1 MLFENSHYCE
11 DRRIAKILLLNQIGI
26 WNQKINCATVKLHF
40 LDPGTPRSLT
50 LESRRRLLLQEYFHD
65 FLLHKE
71 LLFCKLYFNLFD
83 VNVNTQ
89 SLFRILNVVYDI
101 WKKILGNTKTKG
113 GYSQLNLKCPW
124 TFWTNIICNFN
135 DKILNTV
142 HHYSLVLCVA
152 LAKLSLTM
160 PTCSLFVSIDSYS
173 YLLMWKISQDY
184 YNLFKNF

>member
-11 DRRIAKILLLNQIGI
+11 DQRIAKILLLNQIGI
-26 WNQKINCATVKLHF
+26 WNQKINCATAKLHF

-50 LESRRRLLLQEYFHD
+50 LESRGRLLLQEYFHD

-101 WKKILGNTKTKG
+101 
-113 GYSQLNLKCPW
+113 
-124 TFWTNIICNFN
+124 
-135 DKILNTV
+135 
-142 HHYSLVLCVA
+142 
-152 LAKLSLTM
+152 
-160 PTCSLFVSIDSYS
+160 
-173 YLLMWKISQDY
+173 
-184 YNLFKNF
+184 

>member
-1 MLFENSHYCE
+1 MLSENSRYCK
-11 DRRIAKILLLNQIGI
+11 DRRIALILLNQIGI
-26 WNQKINCATVKLHF
+26 RNQKINCATVKLHF
-40 LDPGTPRSLT
+40 LDPGTPYTRG
-50 LESRRRLLLQEYFHD
+50 RLLLQEYFHD

-101 WKKILGNTKTKG
+101 WKKILTLLGNTKTKG

-152 LAKLSLTM
+152 LAKLSLM
-160 PTCSLFVSIDSYS
+160 MHTCPLFVSIARAT
-173 YLLMWKISQDY
+173 YL
-184 YNLFKNF
+184 KNIPGLL